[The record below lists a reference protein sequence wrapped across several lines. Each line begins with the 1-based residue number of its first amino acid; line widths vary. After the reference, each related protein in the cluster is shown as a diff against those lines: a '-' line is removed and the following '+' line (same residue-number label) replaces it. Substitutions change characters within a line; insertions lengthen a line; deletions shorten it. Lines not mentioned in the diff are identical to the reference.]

1 MDVRSSD
8 SYPDLDPAPSADQE
22 RQERSYEVFL
32 SLYQNHREFFDELA
46 ELDHPWQNSLLSGGS
61 LRYVQG
67 IVRGQQAYLIT
78 NLSSGKTQSLLQH
91 QMIWTIGRDIQA
103 ALPVQ
108 DQRLS
113 RRHAAIQYVGRRGFY
128 LVDLNSTNGSFI
140 NGRVI
145 RGRYRLRDG
154 DRVRLGGFS
163 FDFFVCHSS
172 QIANSVAPE
181 LLDKLNAMP
190 LPDDTESNFSTSRDA
205 LGVRRQGDN
214 NYGADKTRALQP
226 ELNPDDVSAPHG
238 LSESPASPPL
248 SS

>member
-8 SYPDLDPAPSADQE
+8 SYPDLDPSSGTDPE
-22 RQERSYEVFL
+22 RQERSYEVFVG
-32 SLYQNHREFFDELA
+32 LYQQHREFFDELA
-46 ELDHPWQNSLLSGGS
+46 ELDRPWQTSLLSGS

-67 IVRGQQAYLIT
+67 IVRGQQAYLVT
-78 NLSSGKTQSLLQH
+78 NLSGGKTQSLLQH

-113 RRHAAIQYVGRRGFY
+113 RRHAAVQYVGRRGFY

-140 NGRVI
+140 NGRVV
-145 RGRYRLRDG
+145 RGRQRLRDG

-190 LPDDTESNFSTSRDA
+190 LPDDTESNLSAARDA
-205 LGVRRQGDN
+205 LGVRRAGDKG
-214 NYGADKTRALQP
+214 YGNEKTRAID
-226 ELNPDDVSAPHG
+226 PDESALPP
-238 LSESPASPPL
+238 PATDPPMSPPIT
-248 SS
+248 S